1 MDINDVIDATIKYC
15 IENGIL
21 ADFLTNNEK
30 EVKDILLAQYYVEI
44 IEQNREQV
52 IEVLFNKGY
61 SAKEISEISGL
72 DEEEILKQLKLD
84 N

>member
-1 MDINDVIDATIKYC
+1 MDINDAIDATIKYC

-72 DEEEILKQLKLD
+72 DEEEILKQLKID